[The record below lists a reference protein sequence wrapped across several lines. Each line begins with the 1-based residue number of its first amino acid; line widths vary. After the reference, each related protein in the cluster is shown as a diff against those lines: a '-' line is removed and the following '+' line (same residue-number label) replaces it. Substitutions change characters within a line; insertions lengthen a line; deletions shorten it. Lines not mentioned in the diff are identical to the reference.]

1 MVVFEDGNYET
12 GYWLTAESYPERVC
26 YEVEEGSELALKI
39 VALYPFYTMDI
50 VDGVLVDVTEREK
63 TQEEID
69 AENAPPPKTEEQ
81 LRIEQLESDNAS
93 LLLAVADLY
102 EQVILL
108 QGGGA

>member
-1 MVVFEDGNYET
+1 MIVFEDGNYET

-39 VALYPFYTMDI
+39 AALYPFYTLDI

-69 AENAPPPKTEEQ
+69 AENAPAPKTAEQ
-81 LRIEQLESDNAS
+81 LRIEELESQ
-93 LLLAVADLY
+93 LADIQLALA
-102 EQVILL
+102 ENFTP
-108 QGGGA
+108 